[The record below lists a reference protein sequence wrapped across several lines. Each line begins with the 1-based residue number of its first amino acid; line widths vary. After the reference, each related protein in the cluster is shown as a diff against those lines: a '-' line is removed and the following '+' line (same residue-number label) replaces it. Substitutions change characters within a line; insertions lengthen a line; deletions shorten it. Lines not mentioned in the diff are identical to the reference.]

1 MALFDLKLNTIVS
14 RELVDSETVETIYK
28 FLNESLRNKKQKC
41 IIIDLK
47 KEYRVAID
55 KLGIKQQFCTFHT
68 KQLINREIKN
78 FIRKNNTSKDEIELI
93 YNYKELFFN
102 IIGANSIE
110 DAKEKR
116 NKLFNLKQNIPQVIR
131 DLTSNLIIPE
141 FKKITNHLTD
151 LKIPLTS
158 NKIENC
164 FLKNFPKHIKKIYKT
179 EQGILKRFD
188 LKLKQW
194 DTNNANL

>member
-1 MALFDLKLNTIVS
+1 LFDSLWVKKNGVWKYLLALFDLELNTIIS
-14 RELVDSETVETIYK
+14 RELVDSESIDTIYK

-41 IIIDLK
+41 IISDLK

-55 KLGIKQQFCTFHT
+55 RLGIKQQFCTFHI
-68 KQLINREIKN
+68 KQLINRKIHN
-78 FIRKNNTSKDEIELI
+78 FLIKNNTSEDEIELI
-93 YNYKELFFN
+93 YNYKDLFFN
-102 IIGANSIE
+102 IIDANSIK

-131 DLTSNLIIPE
+131 DLTTNLIIPE

-151 LKIPLTS
+151 SKIPLTS

-164 FLKNFPKHIKKIYKT
+164 FLKKLPKTH
-179 EQGILKRFD
+179 
-188 LKLKQW
+188 
-194 DTNNANL
+194 